1 MVISYGKHC
10 GKSVDEVKEI
20 DPHYLKWIASYENP
34 PTKKKKKTKHPL
46 EELSTY
52 LKENKQI
59 LDEIE
64 NKINALADKNSAFLN
79 EINRYIFMSQLTG
92 NYRGKIFLESIKKSL
107 LAGNNLSFNTRK
119 ICIDIISRGTAKK
132 PIRRGSKKYMEKVD
146 ALNSHFETSDTVNSG
161 EENV

>member
-1 MVISYGKHC
+1 MVISYGKYC

-20 DPHYLKWIASYENP
+20 DPQYLKWIVSFEKP
-34 PTKKKKKTKHPL
+34 PTKKKKTKHPL

-107 LAGNNLSFNTRK
+107 MAGNNLSFNTRK

>member
-1 MVISYGKHC
+1 MVISYGKYC
-10 GKSVDEVKEI
+10 NKTVDEVKEI
-20 DPHYLKWIASYENP
+20 DPQYLKWIASYENP

>member
-10 GKSVDEVKEI
+10 NKTVDEVKEI
-20 DPHYLKWIASYENP
+20 DPQYLKWVASYENP
-34 PTKKKKKTKHPL
+34 PSKKKKTKHPL

-59 LDEIE
+59 LEEIE

-92 NYRGKIFLESIKKSL
+92 NYRGTIFLESIKKSL
-107 LAGNNLSFNTRK
+107 MAGNNLSFNTKK

-132 PIRRGSKKYMEKVD
+132 PIRRGSKKYMEKV
-146 ALNSHFETSDTVNSG
+146 ATLNSHFETSDTVNSG
-161 EENV
+161 EEKV